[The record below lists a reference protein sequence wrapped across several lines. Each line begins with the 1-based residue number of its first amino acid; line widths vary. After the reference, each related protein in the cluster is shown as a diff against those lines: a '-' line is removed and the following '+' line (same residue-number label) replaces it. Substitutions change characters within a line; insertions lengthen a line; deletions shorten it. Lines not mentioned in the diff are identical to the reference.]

1 MPNGITGTGTANT
14 LAKWT
19 GANSLSDS
27 RITDDGSTSIS
38 INSGAGGSL
47 LAGDIFSSGNGVL
60 FFLNDNLNLAS
71 LQVDTN
77 NNSVG
82 LELAGQTKRAR
93 LHADGVVSLALDGAN
108 DEIEV
113 MAGAINPTSNGVT
126 GLGSTTLR
134 FKRLFLDAETM
145 PPGTTGDATI
155 HRNAGSVNFG
165 PGASFLTVTCN
176 RCSADSVVL
185 AVVATD
191 DLTAQIKSV
200 VPANGAFTIT
210 LVSPATAETKVNF
223 LVLN

>member
-1 MPNGITGTGTANT
+1 MPNGITGTGTINT
-14 LAKWT
+14 IAKWT
-19 GANSLSDS
+19 GANSLGEC
-27 RITDDGSTSIS
+27 RIADDGTSIS
-38 INSGAGGSL
+38 INSGAGGTL
-47 LAGDIFSSGNGVL
+47 LAGDVQAGGNGVL

-108 DEIEV
+108 NEIEV
-113 MAGAINPTSNGVT
+113 TAAAINPTSNGT
-126 GLGSTTLR
+126 TELGSTALR
-134 FKRLFLDAETM
+134 YKRLFIDAVTT
-145 PPGTTGDATI
+145 PPGTTGDVTV
-155 HRNAGSVNFG
+155 HRNAGSANFA
-165 PGASFLTVTCN
+165 PGALSLIVTCN

-191 DLTAQIKSV
+191 DLTAQIKSI
-200 VPANGAFTIT
+200 VPANGSFVIN
-210 LVSPATAETKVNF
+210 LVSPATAETKVGF